1 MGEET
6 AIQKVK
12 EEKMSTLVLG
22 VGNPILT
29 DDGIGIKI
37 AQRLKEENAKLK
49 VIETSEA
56 GIALLDLIAGYDK
69 LIIIDSIQTEKGKPG
84 DLYKLEPGDLKPSK
98 DFSSSH
104 GIDVA
109 TAFELGKGLGYRMPK
124 FVSIYAVEI
133 KDNTTFGEKCTE
145 EVEQRIPFIVKQI
158 MRDEITEL
166 GSLISNEKVESN

>member
-1 MGEET
+1 MN
-6 AIQKVK
+6 
-12 EEKMSTLVLG
+12 TLILG
-22 VGNPILT
+22 IGNPILT
-29 DDGIGIKI
+29 DDGVGIRI

-56 GIALLDLIAGYDK
+56 GITLLDLVAGYDK
-69 LIIIDSIQTEKGKPG
+69 LIIIDSIKTEKGKPG
-84 DLYKLEPGDLKPSK
+84 DLYKLELEDLKPSK

-104 GIDVA
+104 GVGIA
-109 TAFELGKGLGYRMPK
+109 TAFELGQRLGYRLPK

-158 MRDEITEL
+158 VRK
-166 GSLISNEKVESN
+166 EKL